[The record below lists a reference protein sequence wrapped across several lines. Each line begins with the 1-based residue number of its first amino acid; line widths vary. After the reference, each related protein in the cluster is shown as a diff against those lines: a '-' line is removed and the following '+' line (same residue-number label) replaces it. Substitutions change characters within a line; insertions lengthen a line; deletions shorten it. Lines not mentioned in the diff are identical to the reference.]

1 MRNEKLAVEEING
14 LWEMV
19 KMQSKL
25 LGDFS
30 AAAIEARARWNAAR
44 KMYNLL
50 TGKEWHSE

>member
-14 LWEMV
+14 LWEMA

-44 KMYNLL
+44 KMYELL
-50 TGKEWHSE
+50 TGKEWHLK